1 MIGIETIQMI
11 ENLDI
16 KILDQV
22 IIQTTDQ
29 IITDQNITIIKIDH
43 AIIYRIEIQV
53 ITIDKETTLS
63 HPIGKTSQQ
72 NYRSSTPKHQRQ
84 IN

>member
-1 MIGIETIQMI
+1 MI

-16 KILDQV
+16 KIIDQ
-22 IIQTTDQ
+22 T
-29 IITDQNITIIKIDH
+29 ITDQNITIIKIDH
-43 AIIYRIEIQV
+43 ATIYRIEIQV